1 MVGKELHN
9 RRLKPVTCNIQELFI
24 FITLCS
30 CATAGANMLLF
41 YLLSLRIEKK
51 KRYKMQARQS
61 IKITNPISP
70 L

>member
-9 RRLKPVTCNIQELFI
+9 RRLKLMTCNIQELFI

-41 YLLSLRIEKK
+41 YLHITSHAIFEDRKK
-51 KRYKMQARQS
+51 KE
-61 IKITNPISP
+61 I
-70 L
+70 